1 MTKLKRKRTEPVET
15 EFDEVVARLLQTDP
29 EELAASIAEQIEKQ
43 RAAAEKQILDARK
56 EIQNGARPRQGQFR
70 L

>member
-56 EIQNGARPRQGQFR
+56 EIQNGARPRQGRFR